1 MPPTGYIENIV
12 DTIKSIKRKMSYVQD
27 SQGNAINAIH
37 FCILPKTFQILL
49 GNMNNNRMNVEK
61 YKNKLP
67 IKYQTY
73 HNKYTKENNSNN
85 IVRFVNT
92 SDKTSDFVV
101 IDTASGISMTP
112 FKEQLVDFTPL
123 TKGNPGPSYYG
134 VGNDDQEKPIYY
146 EGYGFLPI
154 RGDNN
159 KIIHMFTYLAP
170 YEDAIILSAFKLWEI
185 VGYGF
190 ESGKYDFSTVNNYK
204 IPTKIMDHTIW
215 VPTKQIIAEYTNEI
229 TNKKVRI
236 IKSSKI
242 SLLEAHLRLNHLP
255 TVAIQESIKNKIFK
269 ENRVIT
275 TTNFKIP
282 DYSVNS
288 QQKSNPEETI
298 IARFKANVT
307 SKIGSTRNFE
317 FDEDEINE
325 AFPDEEYENDTE
337 GINNLMVDDKIVSQQ
352 LLNDLNEN
360 GEEETMDTESDFS
373 PSNIDPDLIDN
384 VNLDEILEQPNVI
397 ELMDNENTTINSE
410 NEIKNTDTNNEN
422 IDDDSNSNNDNDS
435 NSNND
440 NKDKYSMLINDNDYK
455 NCNTS
460 NDEINNILPS
470 NEDSNSVTDE
480 QNSSNITKYRYR
492 NTE

>member
-1 MPPTGYIENIV
+1 
-12 DTIKSIKRKMSYVQD
+12 
-27 SQGNAINAIH
+27 
-37 FCILPKTFQILL
+37 
-49 GNMNNNRMNVEK
+49 MNVEK

-73 HNKYTKENNSNN
+73 HNKYTKENNNNN
-85 IVRFVNT
+85 IVRLVNT

-112 FKEQLVDFTPL
+112 FKEQLVDFIPL
-123 TKGNPGPSYYG
+123 TKENPGPSYYG
-134 VGNDDQEKPIYY
+134 VGNDDQEKPIYF

-255 TVAIQESIKNKIFK
+255 TVAIQEF
-269 ENRVIT
+269 IT
-275 TTNFKIP
+275 DRDSEFTN
-282 DYSVNS
+282 
-288 QQKSNPEETI
+288 
-298 IARFKANVT
+298 
-307 SKIGSTRNFE
+307 
-317 FDEDEINE
+317 
-325 AFPDEEYENDTE
+325 
-337 GINNLMVDDKIVSQQ
+337 NNLKQ
-352 LLNDLNEN
+352 LAEKKEFN
-360 GEEETMDTESDFS
+360 
-373 PSNIDPDLIDN
+373 
-384 VNLDEILEQPNVI
+384 
-397 ELMDNENTTINSE
+397 
-410 NEIKNTDTNNEN
+410 
-422 IDDDSNSNNDNDS
+422 
-435 NSNND
+435 
-440 NKDKYSMLINDNDYK
+440 
-455 NCNTS
+455 
-460 NDEINNILPS
+460 
-470 NEDSNSVTDE
+470 
-480 QNSSNITKYRYR
+480 
-492 NTE
+492 